1 METIMDKAKY
11 RYMTKIVREM
21 NKYKELREKE
31 NKLNP
36 SEEVLLHL
44 IRHHEGISQ
53 KELVVLRNVDK
64 AAVARELS
72 KLELKGYIERKSGE
86 DLRTRLIYSTEK
98 TKNLKQ
104 ELVSYEEEF
113 FEWLFS
119 SIESKEKE
127 KFFETLTVLY
137 LRSKQESRNGFT
149 QLLEMNENEK

>member
-1 METIMDKAKY
+1 MDKAEY

-64 AAVARELS
+64 AAVARALS
-72 KLELKGYIERKSGE
+72 KLELKGYIERKPRE

-98 TKNLKQ
+98 TKNLKE

>member
-72 KLELKGYIERKSGE
+72 KLEL
-86 DLRTRLIYSTEK
+86 
-98 TKNLKQ
+98 
-104 ELVSYEEEF
+104 
-113 FEWLFS
+113 
-119 SIESKEKE
+119 
-127 KFFETLTVLY
+127 
-137 LRSKQESRNGFT
+137 
-149 QLLEMNENEK
+149 

>member
-1 METIMDKAKY
+1 MDKAKY
-11 RYMTKIVREM
+11 RYMNKIVREM

>member
-1 METIMDKAKY
+1 M
-11 RYMTKIVREM
+11 
-21 NKYKELREKE
+21 
-31 NKLNP
+31 
-36 SEEVLLHL
+36 LHL

>member
-1 METIMDKAKY
+1 MDKAEY

-64 AAVARELS
+64 AVARELS
-72 KLELKGYIERKSGE
+72 KLELKGYIERKPGE

>member
-1 METIMDKAKY
+1 MDKAKY

-31 NKLNP
+31 NKLKP

>member
-1 METIMDKAKY
+1 M
-11 RYMTKIVREM
+11 
-21 NKYKELREKE
+21 
-31 NKLNP
+31 
-36 SEEVLLHL
+36 
-44 IRHHEGISQ
+44 IS
-53 KELVVLRNVDK
+53 LPN
-64 AAVARELS
+64 
-72 KLELKGYIERKSGE
+72 
-86 DLRTRLIYSTEK
+86 LRTRLINSTEK

-127 KFFETLTVLY
+127 KFFEILTVLY

>member
-1 METIMDKAKY
+1 MDKAEY
-11 RYMTKIVREM
+11 HYMTKIVREM

-72 KLELKGYIERKSGE
+72 KLEQKGYIERKPCE
-86 DLRTRLIYSTEK
+86 DLRTRLIYSTKK

>member
-1 METIMDKAKY
+1 MDKAKY

-44 IRHHEGISQ
+44 IRQHEGISQ

>member
-1 METIMDKAKY
+1 MDKAKY

-64 AAVARELS
+64 AAVARVLS

>member
-1 METIMDKAKY
+1 METIMDKAEY

-72 KLELKGYIERKSGE
+72 KLELKGYIERKPGE

-98 TKNLKQ
+98 TKNLKE

>member
-1 METIMDKAKY
+1 MDKAKY

-36 SEEVLLHL
+36 SEKVLLHL

>member
-1 METIMDKAKY
+1 MDKAKY

-64 AAVARELS
+64 AAVSRELS

>member
-1 METIMDKAKY
+1 MDKAEY

-21 NKYKELREKE
+21 NKYKELREKG

-149 QLLEMNENEK
+149 QLLEMNKNEK

>member
-1 METIMDKAKY
+1 MDKAKY

-98 TKNLKQ
+98 TQNLKQ

>member
-1 METIMDKAKY
+1 MDKAKY

-149 QLLEMNENEK
+149 QLLDMNENEK

>member
-1 METIMDKAKY
+1 MDKAKY

>member
-1 METIMDKAKY
+1 MMKIISRNKINKTKRTAE
-11 RYMTKIVREM
+11 RYLKSLQE
-21 NKYKELREKE
+21 
-31 NKLNP
+31 
-36 SEEVLLHL
+36 
-44 IRHHEGISQ
+44 
-53 KELVVLRNVDK
+53 
-64 AAVARELS
+64 
-72 KLELKGYIERKSGE
+72 KGYIERKPGE
-86 DLRTRLIYSTEK
+86 DLRTRLINSTEK

>member
-1 METIMDKAKY
+1 MDKAEY

-21 NKYKELREKE
+21 NKYKELREKG

>member
-1 METIMDKAKY
+1 MDKAKY

-104 ELVSYEEEF
+104 ELVSYEEEV

>member
-1 METIMDKAKY
+1 MDKAEY